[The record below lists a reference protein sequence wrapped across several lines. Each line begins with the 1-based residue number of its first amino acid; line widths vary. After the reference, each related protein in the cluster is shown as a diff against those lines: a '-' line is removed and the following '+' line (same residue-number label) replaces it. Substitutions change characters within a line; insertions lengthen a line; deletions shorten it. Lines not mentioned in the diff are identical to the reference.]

1 MAQTN
6 QYGLRQW
13 SREEGLSSGD
23 LNQAMA
29 GVDSALAR
37 VAREAAGL
45 VTELNSTVTGKL
57 TQINNNAAQLAA
69 SLEDLGESKA
79 EVVTGTYDG
88 DGASSRDITLGF
100 QPRAVLLETTAGA
113 RGTGSTVYGGIALPG
128 ISLRNPLAGVA
139 LSIIEDGFQVYVQEN
154 RVFTNNRGN
163 FYVYLA
169 IR

>member
-37 VAREAAGL
+37 VAETAAEL
-45 VTELNSTVTGKL
+45 VTELNGTVTGKL

-69 SLEDLGESKA
+69 DIEALETGKA
-79 EVVTGTYDG
+79 KIVTGTYTG
-88 DGASSRDITLGF
+88 DNSASRDITLGF
-100 QPRAVLLETTAGA
+100 QPKVVLLEMASGKRTDLGD
-113 RGTGSTVYGGIALPG
+113 VYGGLAFPD
-128 ISLRNPLAGVA
+128 SPLYNGAKGTGMV
-139 LSIIEDGFQVYVQEN
+139 LTETGF
-154 RVFTNNRGN
+154 RVFSTSTGVYTNQSKQT
-163 FYVYLA
+163 FLYLA
-169 IR
+169 IV